1 MLMRTARFHYPEV
14 PPYAD
19 GDCVRRQPV
28 IGLRQNVAMLD
39 LAGKID
45 SDGFAWIAGPFAT
58 RHDADEVSSS
68 LVEECR
74 HRNALPPL
82 SVIGDF
88 VLAPLDAGD
97 TRDFQTLHFDFGLPL
112 APRIEQDFARYT
124 ALYMPVD
131 VTSFGAVTRLVHLVG
146 LLNQR
151 SWPPYSELVERLA
164 SYGRTH
170 GAWDDDHGYVEASLA
185 RIIEGATAEHSP
197 LLPSVKADPSF
208 LCGLEFDS
216 LCSEE
221 AFFELHGLRIDNVE
235 ICIDLQPGELLVFDN
250 LAMAHGRR
258 GTRKPGELRQRMY
271 GHSLQPEEQKNLRNG
286 ILKAFCG
293 EQVQEA
299 RIFGASV
306 P

>member
-1 MLMRTARFHYPEV
+1 VIGARRT
-14 PPYAD
+14 
-19 GDCVRRQPV
+19 GDNVRVHPV
-28 IGLRQNVAMLD
+28 IRLRQNVAMLD
-39 LAGKID
+39 LAAKIE
-45 SDGFAWIAGPFAT
+45 SDGFSWIAGPFAT
-58 RHDADEVSSS
+58 RHDADAISRA

-74 HRNALPPL
+74 DRNALPPL
-82 SVIGDF
+82 SVVGDF
-88 VLAPLDAGD
+88 VLAPLGAGE

-112 APRIEQDFARYT
+112 APRIEQDCARYT

-131 VTSFGAVTRLVHLVG
+131 VTSFGAVTRLVPLMA

-151 SWPPYSELVERLA
+151 SWPPCRELVERLT

-170 GAWDDDHGYVEASLA
+170 GAWDDAHGYVEGSLA
-185 RIIEGATAEHSP
+185 RIIEAATAERSP
-197 LLPSVKADPSF
+197 LLPSVKTDPSF

-221 AFFELHGLRIDNVE
+221 AFFELHGLCIDDVE
-235 ICIDLQPGELLVFDN
+235 ISIDLQPGQLLVFDN

-258 GTRKPGELRQRMY
+258 GTRRPGELHQRMY
-271 GHSLQPEEQKNLRNG
+271 GHRLQPGEQRNLRDG

-293 EQVQEA
+293 EQGQKA
-299 RIFGASV
+299 GIFGASV

>member
-1 MLMRTARFHYPEV
+1 VIGARRT
-14 PPYAD
+14 
-19 GDCVRRQPV
+19 GDNVRVHPV
-28 IGLRQNVAMLD
+28 IRLRQNVAMLD
-39 LAGKID
+39 LAAKIE
-45 SDGFAWIAGPFAT
+45 SDGFSWIAGPFAT
-58 RHDADEVSSS
+58 RHDADAISRA

-74 HRNALPPL
+74 DRNALPPL
-82 SVIGDF
+82 SVVGDF
-88 VLAPLDAGD
+88 VLAPLGAGE

-112 APRIEQDFARYT
+112 APRIEQDCARYT

-131 VTSFGAVTRLVHLVG
+131 VTSFGAVTRLVPLMA

-151 SWPPYSELVERLA
+151 SWPPCRELVERLT

-170 GAWDDDHGYVEASLA
+170 GAWDDAH
-185 RIIEGATAEHSP
+185 
-197 LLPSVKADPSF
+197 F

-221 AFFELHGLRIDNVE
+221 AFFELHGLCIDDVE
-235 ICIDLQPGELLVFDN
+235 ISIDLQPGQLLVFDN

-258 GTRKPGELRQRMY
+258 GTRRPGELHQRMY
-271 GHSLQPEEQKNLRNG
+271 GHRLQPGEQRNLRDG

-293 EQVQEA
+293 EQGQKA
-299 RIFGASV
+299 GIFGASV